1 MRITTTTYGR
11 KEIRKS
17 LKNRKNYSVI
27 WYLALFILGFITGY
41 LIWG

>member
-11 KEIRKS
+11 KEVRKS

-27 WYLALFILGFITGY
+27 RYLILFALGFITGY
-41 LIWG
+41 LIWR